1 MMLKPRLGA
10 CLSSLL
16 FTGEHGVV
24 SVSSK
29 LRAVCC
35 IQRLANFQLEGI
47 QSLRRSFYSS
57 SGEDDDFAELGS
69 PVVRSL
75 GTLKK
80 LKTEKPEPFRKNEH
94 AKRSSSGKSLRSEAS
109 PSLKDNSTKLVNSSL
124 ALRLKLD
131 NLDNVSSN
139 PNNVNAS
146 NFNSSSSI
154 SVEKIPS
161 SVSLSQLKEALSTF
175 GKISKASMRS
185 KPKKRGC
192 CYIQFE
198 SVESCERAISAGVIA
213 INSYILPIHPLLVED
228 NVTFSISNISSETAD
243 STIHSICM
251 SYGPLEGLVRTKKGV
266 VDALFGVK
274 NNSDLQS
281 ILEKLN
287 HTIMD
292 DCNWTACLNL
302 RDSATEVMSNNNDNQ
317 CDLGMQISNHLAD
330 LKKEMSIMK
339 VHLSNKTM
347 KVHADDLQ
355 NLHHVILHL
364 EAPLAA
370 EREVPNID

>member
-10 CLSSLL
+10 CLSSL

-35 IQRLANFQLEGI
+35 LQTVANFQLEGI
-47 QSLRRSFYSS
+47 QSLRQSFYSS

-69 PVVRSL
+69 PVARSL

-94 AKRSSSGKSLRSEAS
+94 ARRSSSGMPLRSEVS
-109 PSLKDNSTKLVNSSL
+109 PRLKNNCTKFVISSL
-124 ALRLKLD
+124 AHRLKLD

-139 PNNVNAS
+139 PNNVDAS

-161 SVSLSQLKEALSTF
+161 SVNLSLLKEALSTF

-198 SVESCERAISAGVIA
+198 SAESCKRAISAGGIVVD
-213 INSYILPIHPLLVED
+213 SYILPIHPLLVED
-228 NVTFSISNISSETAD
+228 IVTISISNISSETAD
-243 STIHSICM
+243 STVHSICM

-281 ILEKLN
+281 ILEK
-287 HTIMD
+287 
-292 DCNWTACLNL
+292 
-302 RDSATEVMSNNNDNQ
+302 
-317 CDLGMQISNHLAD
+317 
-330 LKKEMSIMK
+330 
-339 VHLSNKTM
+339 
-347 KVHADDLQ
+347 
-355 NLHHVILHL
+355 
-364 EAPLAA
+364 
-370 EREVPNID
+370 

>member
-10 CLSSLL
+10 CLSSL

-35 IQRLANFQLEGI
+35 LQTVANFQLEGI
-47 QSLRRSFYSS
+47 QSLRQSFYSS

-69 PVVRSL
+69 PVARSL

-94 AKRSSSGKSLRSEAS
+94 ARRSSSGMPLRSEVS
-109 PSLKDNSTKLVNSSL
+109 PRLKNNCTKFVISSL
-124 ALRLKLD
+124 AHRLKLD

-139 PNNVNAS
+139 PNNVDAS

-161 SVSLSQLKEALSTF
+161 SVNLSLLKEALSTF

-198 SVESCERAISAGVIA
+198 SAESCKRAISAGGIVVD
-213 INSYILPIHPLLVED
+213 SYILPIHPLLVED
-228 NVTFSISNISSETAD
+228 IVTISISNISSETAD
-243 STIHSICM
+243 STVHSICM

-281 ILEKLN
+281 ILEKLD
-287 HTIMD
+287 HTITD
-292 DCNWTACLNL
+292 DCNWTACLNP
-302 RDSATEVMSNNNDNQ
+302 RDSASEVMSNKNDNQ
-317 CDLGMQISNHLAD
+317 CDLGIQISNHLAD
-330 LKKEMSIMK
+330 LKKEMSI
-339 VHLSNKTM
+339 M

-364 EAPLAA
+364 EAPPAT
-370 EREVPNID
+370 EREVPDID

>member
-1 MMLKPRLGA
+1 M
-10 CLSSLL
+10 
-16 FTGEHGVV
+16 
-24 SVSSK
+24 
-29 LRAVCC
+29 
-35 IQRLANFQLEGI
+35 Q
-47 QSLRRSFYSS
+47 
-57 SGEDDDFAELGS
+57 
-69 PVVRSL
+69 
-75 GTLKK
+75 
-80 LKTEKPEPFRKNEH
+80 KNEH
-94 AKRSSSGKSLRSEAS
+94 ARRSSSGKSLRSEAS

-161 SVSLSQLKEALSTF
+161 SVKLSQLKEALSTF
-175 GKISKASMRS
+175 GKISMASMRS
-185 KPKKRGC
+185 KPKKCGC

-198 SVESCERAISAGVIA
+198 VLFFFFFFFVHPSSPSFFWRGCLISKWISCFKSAESCERAISAGVIA

-281 ILEKLN
+281 ILEK
-287 HTIMD
+287 
-292 DCNWTACLNL
+292 
-302 RDSATEVMSNNNDNQ
+302 
-317 CDLGMQISNHLAD
+317 
-330 LKKEMSIMK
+330 
-339 VHLSNKTM
+339 
-347 KVHADDLQ
+347 
-355 NLHHVILHL
+355 
-364 EAPLAA
+364 
-370 EREVPNID
+370 